1 MNYNNRFDFEDFLL
15 NSFLVFTMLMVP
27 VAFISL
33 PFKLFYSTLATQKA
47 INKQCKTDYTFGEVL
62 FASDDL
68 LKLCQ
73 TKQQTITIK

>member
-1 MNYNNRFDFEDFLL
+1 MNFDNRFDFEDFLF
-15 NSFLVFTMLMVP
+15 NSFSLFMLLIVSVGFISIPFLVF
-27 VAFISL
+27 
-33 PFKLFYSTLATQKA
+33 YSTQATQRA
-47 INKQCKTDYTFGEVL
+47 INKQCKTNYTFKEVL

>member
-15 NSFLVFTMLMVP
+15 NSFIVFTMLMVL

-33 PFKLFYSTLATQKA
+33 PFKLFYSTQATQKA

>member
-1 MNYNNRFDFEDFLL
+1 MNFDNRFDFQNFLFNL
-15 NSFLVFTMLMVP
+15 FFIFMILGVGSM
-27 VAFISL
+27 FISL
-33 PFKLFYSTLATQKA
+33 PFQVFYSTLATQKA

-62 FASDDL
+62 FASEDL